1 MGSGT
6 ETTVSTVMFYT
17 KCRGVQ
23 YQPGLEASMKDKY
36 YVTKQGRNFLIYK
49 SQQRNFYCAKTLDVN
64 MYKEKTNVVFQNV
77 VITTAIYKHLNG
89 NLRGKENKCN
99 GFLYWCTYWMV

>member
-36 YVTKQGRNFLIYK
+36 YVTKQGRNFLIYIATEK
-49 SQQRNFYCAKTLDVN
+49 FLLCKNSGCKHVQR
-64 MYKEKTNVVFQNV
+64 
-77 VITTAIYKHLNG
+77 
-89 NLRGKENKCN
+89 ENKCSFSECSHN
-99 GFLYWCTYWMV
+99 NCHL